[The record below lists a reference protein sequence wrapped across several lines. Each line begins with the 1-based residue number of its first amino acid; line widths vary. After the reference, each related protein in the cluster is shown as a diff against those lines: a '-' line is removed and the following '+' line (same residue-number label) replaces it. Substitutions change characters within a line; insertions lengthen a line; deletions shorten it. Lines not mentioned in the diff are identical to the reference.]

1 MRVWRVTAFGLAIL
15 AFALAALCP
24 DGVLLFGTTTERG
37 FRLGRMAFF
46 WIGVALALATAWG
59 RGT

>member
-1 MRVWRVTAFGLAIL
+1 VTAFGLAIL

-37 FRLGRMAFF
+37 LRLGRMAFF

>member
-1 MRVWRVTAFGLAIL
+1 MRVWRVTAFGLA
-15 AFALAALCP
+15 AVCP
-24 DGVLLFGTTTERG
+24 DGLLLFGSTTEQG
-37 FRLGRMAFF
+37 LRLGRMTFF